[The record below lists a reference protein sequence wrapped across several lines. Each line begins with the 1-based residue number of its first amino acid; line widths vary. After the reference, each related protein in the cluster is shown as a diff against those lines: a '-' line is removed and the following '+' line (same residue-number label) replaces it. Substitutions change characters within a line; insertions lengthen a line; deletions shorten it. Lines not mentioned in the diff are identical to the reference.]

1 VLVYLLHVACLQ
13 VEQAKV
19 SADALHHAK
28 LAVGDHL
35 LLRLAVAYRKE
46 YIYVDRHDEG
56 LRLYASECRLRRLA
70 LIRGAKRAGFT
81 LGEVRTLVCGF
92 PTETGAAERWQTV
105 ATEKL
110 SEVDEAIAQLR
121 IARDLL

>member
-1 VLVYLLHVACLQ
+1 
-13 VEQAKV
+13 
-19 SADALHHAK
+19 
-28 LAVGDHL
+28 
-35 LLRLAVAYRKE
+35 
-46 YIYVDRHDEG
+46 
-56 LRLYASECRLRRLA
+56 LA